1 MKNKKPNLVIWGL
14 KYSLGAAI
22 TGILCCVAPA
32 VLFMLGLMS
41 GIYAIS
47 FADFFYTKDG
57 NIGQGALILRI
68 LAVFIALFGIYGFK
82 KKQNNCEIDYK
93 KKQLNLIL
101 LTVIIFLI
109 GTGLFL
115 SLEEWSSWY
124 FDKYIVPAQQIE
136 LNAK

>member
-1 MKNKKPNLVIWGL
+1 
-14 KYSLGAAI
+14 
-22 TGILCCVAPA
+22 
-32 VLFMLGLMS
+32 MS

-47 FADFFYTKDG
+47 FADFFYLKDG
-57 NIGQGALILRI
+57 SIGKGALILRI
-68 LAVFIALFGIYGFK
+68 LAVFVGLFGIYSFK

-109 GTGLFL
+109 GIGLFL

-136 LNAK
+136 LNTK